1 MTAALRYALYAW
13 ILASAAGL
21 VVQLIRRRM
30 FAKAQSNTDA
40 VDPAVGSSTREA
52 TDSSESPSET
62 AAIPERGTAGSTAV
76 AEVASSEAT
85 AVDGDAN
92 TPAAT
97 GAIATEEK
105 HRSSTPEPIAA
116 LLTGIRLPANLEPVV
131 ADGVAPS
138 DHYLCLHTKVATP
151 EDVGLG
157 LAEELERLG
166 YTVMGISE
174 TEAVAARD
182 DDVVSLQIDPTP
194 AETAVAGIRRYPM
207 ASAGDVV
214 VEVWSGAGPKPAI

>member
-1 MTAALRYALYAW
+1 
-13 ILASAAGL
+13 
-21 VVQLIRRRM
+21 M
-30 FAKAQSNTDA
+30 FAKAQTNTDA
-40 VDPAVGSSTREA
+40 VDAASSSTREA
-52 TDSSESPSET
+52 TESPESASEP
-62 AAIPERGTAGSTAV
+62 APIPERGTAGSTAV
-76 AEVASSEAT
+76 AEVAPAET
-85 AVDGDAN
+85 KAVDSDADLP
-92 TPAAT
+92 PAS

-105 HRSSTPEPIAA
+105 PRSSTPEPIAA

-151 EDVGLG
+151 EDVGIG

-182 DDVVSLQIDPTP
+182 DDVVSLQIDPAP
-194 AETAVAGIRRYPM
+194 AETAIAGIRRFPM
-207 ASAGDVV
+207 ASVGDVV

>member
-1 MTAALRYALYAW
+1 
-13 ILASAAGL
+13 
-21 VVQLIRRRM
+21 M
-30 FAKAQSNTDA
+30 FAKAQSNA
-40 VDPAVGSSTREA
+40 GEVDPAVDSSTDKA
-52 TDSSESPSET
+52 SASSESTSEP

-76 AEVASSEAT
+76 AEVAPPDSEAVAGT
-85 AVDGDAN
+85 V
-92 TPAAT
+92 
-97 GAIATEEK
+97 ATEEK
-105 HRSSTPEPIAA
+105 QRSSTPEPIAA

-151 EDVGLG
+151 EDVGIG

-214 VEVWSGAGPKPAI
+214 VEVWSGAGPKPAL